1 METATR
7 SDYAAGARAMAP
19 VLAGLVPAGIA
30 VGAAWSAAG
39 LPVAP
44 GLAAA
49 ASVYGASAQLVVADL
64 GSRGAGL
71 LAVALVTAVASMQLA
86 LLGASL
92 GRWLC
97 GASVPSRWLAAVL
110 LVSPAYLVT
119 DAGVTDS
126 SPAAARRRF
135 YLGAGA
141 TLWVGWQV
149 AHAVGLVVGTVI
161 PPSAALDF
169 ALPLCLLGLV
179 APRLR
184 DPAARTAVLAAA
196 VTAGVLRA
204 APLGTGVV
212 VAVAVGIAAGR
223 RRAVRS

>member
-1 METATR
+1 MERATR
-7 SDYAAGARAMAP
+7 SDFGAGARAMVP

-44 GLAAA
+44 GLVAA
-49 ASVYGASAQLVVADL
+49 ASVYGASAQLVVLEL
-64 GSRGAGL
+64 GATGASPL
-71 LAVALVTAVASMQLA
+71 VVAIVTGVASIQLA
-86 LLGASL
+86 LLGAGL

-97 GASVPSRWLAAVL
+97 GASAPSRWLAALV

-119 DAGVTDS
+119 DAGVADS
-126 SPAAARRRF
+126 SSAVTRRRY

-141 TLWVGWQV
+141 TLWAGWQV
-149 AHAVGLVVGTVI
+149 AHAAGMVLGAVI
-161 PPSAALDF
+161 PPAAALDF

-179 APRLR
+179 AARLR
-184 DPAARTAVLAAA
+184 DPATRTAVLAAA
-196 VTAGVLRA
+196 ATAAVVRA

-212 VAVAVGIAAGR
+212 VAVAVGIVAGR
-223 RRAVRS
+223 RRAARS